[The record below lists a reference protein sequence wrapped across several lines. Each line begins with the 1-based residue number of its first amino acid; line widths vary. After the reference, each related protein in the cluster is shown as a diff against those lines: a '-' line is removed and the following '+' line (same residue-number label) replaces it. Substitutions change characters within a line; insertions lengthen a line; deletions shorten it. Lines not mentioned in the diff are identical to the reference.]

1 VDSREIT
8 SKINWY
14 GTAYQVRVEWDS
26 MSGDVIAIR
35 CFIDGKPVVKLVKG
49 RWIDKKGRKYDPDYF
64 TTLKRCCTDNFR
76 DTKFLSLAFVP
87 VFSIYLGEEM

>member
-1 VDSREIT
+1 MDTREIQT
-8 SKINWY
+8 KINWY
-14 GTAYQVRVEWDS
+14 GKDYQVMVEWDS
-26 MSGDVIAIR
+26 VSGDVVAVR
-35 CFIDGKPVVKLVKG
+35 CFINGKPVVKFVKG
-49 RWIDKKGRKYDPDYF
+49 RWIDKKGKRYDADYF